1 MEAHEVAEL
10 MLTQPQKVLVYE
22 ADKEDFA
29 HEVMEAVAAQLAK
42 DISISDP
49 TLENLVVL
57 DSEKLVWEEE
67 VSGIKVI
74 DLGDVTSG
82 RFHLARSMCLVVFGN
97 KFLRN
102 RTLAP
107 YAKAT
112 RFYAAVCASAQTKF
126 QVERIHPLRE
136 ALFLK

>member
-1 MEAHEVAEL
+1 MDAGAVAAV
-10 MLTQPQKVLVYE
+10 MLETPRKVLVFD
-22 ADKEDFA
+22 AAKEDFA

-42 DISISDP
+42 DISVSDP

-57 DSEKLVWEEE
+57 DSETLIWEEE
-67 VSGIKVI
+67 VAGIQVI

-82 RFHLARSMCLVVFGN
+82 RFQLARSMCLVVFGN
-97 KFLRN
+97 KFLRH

-136 ALFLK
+136 AVFLK